1 MLRHIVIIIVVKKT
15 LKKVQV
21 SNITQ
26 INDLIY
32 IGVAVVIELIGIKNN
47 LGNRRIY
54 GWKDVWKDKLNSW
67 IRMLAI

>member
-1 MLRHIVIIIVVKKT
+1 MNMLRHIVIIIVVKKT
-15 LKKVQV
+15 LKKVKV

-32 IGVAVVIELIGIKNN
+32 IGVAVVIELIGIKNH

-54 GWKDVWKDKLNSW
+54 G
-67 IRMLAI
+67 